1 LLGALLKRVFKNF
14 REPRAVR
21 ADPNTDRV
29 DEEPRVHEASPE
41 RHEFQLDWGVHTM
54 LRLISSYEFKTV
66 LDIGSG
72 PGEHA
77 RFLRHFGKQVYSV
90 DESSSADYVGD
101 FNTLVLDQQ
110 FDVVWCSHVLEH
122 QRNVGM
128 FLEKMFAALKDNG
141 ILALTVPCHPSKRL
155 IAGHLTAWNAGL
167 LCYNLVLAGFDCSE
181 ARLLQS
187 FELGLIV
194 RKRKA
199 DPAEVGHHDPD
210 IMADQLERLGRFF
223 PFPVEQGCNA
233 EVLDVNWG
241 DGNYEFPPVPVPGE
255 IVIKSKNLKEADGIK
270 WGYSVPS

>member
-1 LLGALLKRVFKNF
+1 VLGALLKRVIGNF
-14 REPRAVR
+14 REPPA
-21 ADPNTDRV
+21 AAPDTHSHGV
-29 DEEPRVHEASPE
+29 DLQPRVSQPSAD
-41 RHEFQLDWGVHTM
+41 RHEFRLDWGVHTM
-54 LRLISSYEFKTV
+54 LRLISSYDFHTV

-77 RFLRHFGKQVYSV
+77 RFLRHFGKQVFAV

-101 FNTLVLDQQ
+101 FNKLVLDRQ

-122 QRNVGM
+122 QRNVGI
-128 FLEKMFAALKDNG
+128 FLDKVFAALKDDG

-181 ARLLQS
+181 ARLLQT

-199 DPAEVGHHDPD
+199 GPAELGHHDPGL
-210 IMADQLERLGRFF
+210 MADQLERLGRFF
-223 PFPVEQGCNA
+223 PFPIEQGCNA
-233 EVLDVNWG
+233 EVLEANWG
-241 DGNYEFPPVPVPGE
+241 ERKYEYPPASVPGG
-255 IVIKSKNLKEADGIK
+255 IAITSKNFR
-270 WGYSVPS
+270 

>member
-1 LLGALLKRVFKNF
+1 MLGALLKRVFNNF

-21 ADPNTDRV
+21 PDPYPDSV
-29 DEEPRVHEASPE
+29 DGKPRVYQPSLG
-41 RHEFQLDWGVHTM
+41 RHEFRLDWGVHTM
-54 LRLISSYEFKTV
+54 LRLISSYDFKTV

-101 FNTLVLDQQ
+101 FNTLVLDKQ

-122 QRNVGM
+122 QRNVGI
-128 FLEKMFAALKDNG
+128 FLEKIFAALKDDG
-141 ILALTVPCHPSKRL
+141 ILALTVPCHPSARL
-155 IAGHLTAWNAGL
+155 IAGHLTTWNAGL
-167 LCYNLVLAGFDCSE
+167 LCYNLVIAGFDCSE

-199 DPAEVGHHDPD
+199 GPTEVGHHDPD
-210 IMADQLERLGRFF
+210 VMADQLERLGRFF
-223 PFPVEQGCNA
+223 PFPIKQGCNA
-233 EVLDVNWG
+233 EVFNVNWG
-241 DGNYEFPPVPVPGE
+241 DQNYEFPSTAVPGE
-255 IVIKSKNLKEADGIK
+255 IVIKSKNTR
-270 WGYSVPS
+270 